1 MGHKFF
7 VGYGIVRFHRKMCL
21 LQILFFT
28 LNKRPLMPY
37 SIFSTLPF
45 AFLTKYCRI
54 CWMKP
59 DKWDLG
65 RLIRVR
71 ASTLA
76 RFHFN
81 LLPHLLVARKKE
93 EGVFQMIPVK
103 RNKGCCD
110 LANFSARRKMFDF
123 YHFDLL

>member
-1 MGHKFF
+1 
-7 VGYGIVRFHRKMCL
+7 
-21 LQILFFT
+21 
-28 LNKRPLMPY
+28 MPY

-54 CWMKP
+54 CWIKP

-65 RLIRVR
+65 REIRVR

-76 RFHFN
+76 GFHFN
-81 LLPHLLVARKKE
+81 PLPHLLVARKKE

-110 LANFSARRKMFDF
+110 LAYFSARRKMFEI
-123 YHFDLL
+123 LL